1 MDKTQRIIVSILGGI
16 LGAVL
21 VLVFLLAAGII
32 RRQEVLDFT
41 PPPFDKVAIVG
52 APDLADREDYKRMD
66 IGEGFSVSMCGAPVF
81 DGTGAELYL
90 TSPASNE
97 VWVRVKI
104 YDQSGALIGESGLL
118 RPGEYVRSV
127 PLTVAPD
134 RDIPVTVKI
143 LSYEPET
150 YYSLGS
156 ANANV
161 TLSQSK

>member
-41 PPPFDKVAIVG
+41 PPSFDKAAVMG
-52 APDLADREDYKRMD
+52 TPSLDDREDYRRMD

-90 TSPASNE
+90 TSPASNT

-104 YDQSGALIGESGLL
+104 YDQSGALIGESGII

-127 PLTVAPD
+127 PMTIVPE
-134 RDIPVTVKI
+134 RDIPITVKI
-143 LSYEPET
+143 LSFEPES
-150 YYSLGS
+150 YFSLGS

-161 TLSQSK
+161 TLLQGK